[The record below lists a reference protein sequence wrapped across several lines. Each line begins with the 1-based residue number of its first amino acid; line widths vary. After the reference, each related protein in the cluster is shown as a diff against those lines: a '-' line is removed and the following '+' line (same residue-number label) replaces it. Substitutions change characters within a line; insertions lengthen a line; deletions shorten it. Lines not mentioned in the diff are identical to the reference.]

1 MVKKLFSLILW
12 NGSDG
17 EALASGS
24 NRVPLLLS
32 AHGFCYLHFIYAQG
46 MIPSRIPIQCIIGFQ
61 DDRYFISGSLDGKI
75 RLWHIPEKKV
85 ALWNEVEQVKFITA
99 ITFVR
104 NGKFVV
110 VGTYNGRC
118 FFYTTDVSEK
128 SIAECKFEN
137 ITFSESFFFL

>member
-1 MVKKLFSLILW
+1 MSICSFQHVDF
-12 NGSDG
+12 
-17 EALASGS
+17 
-24 NRVPLLLS
+24 VT
-32 AHGFCYLHFIYAQG
+32 
-46 MIPSRIPIQCIIGFQ
+46 CIAFMK
-61 DDRYFISGSLDGKI
+61 DDRYFISGSMDGKI

-118 FFYTTDVSEK
+118 FFYSTDVRLK
-128 SIAECKFEN
+128 
-137 ITFSESFFFL
+137 

>member
-1 MVKKLFSLILW
+1 M
-12 NGSDG
+12 
-17 EALASGS
+17 
-24 NRVPLLLS
+24 
-32 AHGFCYLHFIYAQG
+32 
-46 MIPSRIPIQCIIGFQ
+46 
-61 DDRYFISGSLDGKI
+61 DGKI

-118 FFYTTDVSEK
+118 FFYTTDVCFYTS
-128 SIAECKFEN
+128 SLI
-137 ITFSESFFFL
+137 SFR